1 MVPSRQII
9 VQSVPLAMSKL
20 RSGAHFALRQVR
32 EEEVV
37 VKKFAV
43 VAICLTFLST
53 NAMGQ
58 DAKTVIANAQK
69 ALGDVVYV
77 ELPKVGDTVEKGG
90 QAGVV
95 ESVKS
100 ASEIYSPVAGEIVEI
115 NEALANDPAQVNS
128 DPEGAAWFYKIK
140 IANDDDLA
148 ALKDAAAYKAFT
160 DSL

>member
-1 MVPSRQII
+1 
-9 VQSVPLAMSKL
+9 MS
-20 RSGAHFALRQVR
+20 QVLFS
-32 EEEVV
+32 EDHEYIKIENG
-37 VKKFAV
+37 
-43 VAICLTFLST
+43 I
-53 NAMGQ
+53 G
-58 DAKTVIANAQK
+58 TVGITDFAQK

-100 ASEIYSPVAGEIVEI
+100 ASEIYSPVSGEIVEI

-140 IANDDDLA
+140 IANDDELS
-148 ALKDAAAYKAFT
+148 ALKDAAAYQAFT
-160 DSL
+160 DGL